1 MPTPKP
7 DDAPAADLRTDRI
20 AIRVTPAQKAVLTAA
35 AQRSAL
41 DVSSWLRSLGMERAA
56 ALGITEDSGARSA
69 APGETPAPPD
79 AGAARAPGGRQ
90 RRG

>member
-1 MPTPKP
+1 MPPSKT
-7 DDAPAADLRTDRI
+7 DDAAPDLRTDRI

-69 APGETPAPPD
+69 APAETPAPPD

>member
-1 MPTPKP
+1 MPPLKT
-7 DDAPAADLRTDRI
+7 DDAAPDLRTDRI

-41 DVSSWLRSLGMERAA
+41 DVSSWLRSLGMDRAA
-56 ALGITEDSGARSA
+56 ALGITEDSGARAA
-69 APGETPAPPD
+69 APGEAPSPPD
-79 AGAARAPGGRQ
+79 AGAAKAPGGRQ

>member
-1 MPTPKP
+1 MPPSKT
-7 DDAPAADLRTDRI
+7 DDAPDLRTDRI
-20 AIRVTPAQKAVLTAA
+20 AIRLTPAQKAVLTAA

-41 DVSSWLRSLGMERAA
+41 DVSSWLRALGMERAA

-69 APGETPAPPD
+69 APAEAPSLPD
-79 AGAARAPGGRQ
+79 ARAVKAPGGGQ